1 MRHDHK
7 PTSFEMMHYLNG
19 FSILPL
25 LLLTCGASVFYR
37 PEPVYVYLLANPSK
51 FTHILEYG
59 FASAI
64 GQIFI
69 FRAMITF
76 GTLTLSVITTTRKF
90 FTVFLSILMFKH
102 VLSPGQWACVAL
114 VLAGSSLDGA
124 AKYVVPSSKE
134 KK

>member
-7 PTSFEMMHYLNG
+7 PTSFEMMYYLNG

-25 LLLTCGASVFYR
+25 LLLTIGASILYR
-37 PEPVYVYLLANPSK
+37 PEPVYLYLLAHPSK

-59 FASAI
+59 IASAI

-90 FTVFLSILMFKH
+90 FTVFLSILLFKH
-102 VLSPGQWACVAL
+102 VLSAGQWACVAL
-114 VLAGSSLDGA
+114 VLAGSTLDGA
-124 AKYVVPSSKE
+124 SKYLVPSSKE